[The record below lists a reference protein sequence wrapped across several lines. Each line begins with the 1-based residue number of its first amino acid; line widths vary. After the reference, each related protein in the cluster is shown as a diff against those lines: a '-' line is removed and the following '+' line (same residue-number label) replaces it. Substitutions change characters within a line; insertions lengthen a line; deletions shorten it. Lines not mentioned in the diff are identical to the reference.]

1 MHQYRAR
8 FLRSGAAKALAF
20 VYYYVTPPLRP
31 PLPLT
36 NSEPL
41 PDNHEVLHRPR
52 LGDMATNTK
61 LFSLEGKGL
70 KLDTAADVE
79 AHIKALREHDV
90 EELRLQG
97 NTLGV
102 EACKVLGEVLET
114 KKNLQVANLADI
126 FTGRLLS
133 EIPQALSSLLTA
145 LLTLPKLHT
154 INLNDN
160 AFGLNT
166 QAPLV
171 AFLSSHVPLQHL
183 ILNNNGLG
191 PHAGILIADALSAL
205 HVKKEEARKAGKE
218 VPLLETVI
226 CGRNRLENGSMAAWA
241 RAYSLHTGVKE
252 IKMVQ
257 NGIRQEGISHLLTD
271 GLRHAKG
278 IEVLDLQD
286 NTFTILG
293 ARALATVAPGWTEVQ
308 ELGIGDSLLGAKGA
322 ILFANSLAKGQ
333 NKKLELLRLQ
343 YNDINPK
350 GLEAFAK
357 AAKDSLPALKKIEL
371 NGNKFSEEDL
381 SLLKLR
387 DLLEERKDRL
397 GGDVAVEDDWG
408 LDSLSDLEDDDDEDE
423 EEEEEEEA
431 EELSEKLRRD
441 AEEAQE
447 APVTQKLDRDVD
459 DLAKDLNKTSI

>member
-1 MHQYRAR
+1 
-8 FLRSGAAKALAF
+8 
-20 VYYYVTPPLRP
+20 
-31 PLPLT
+31 
-36 NSEPL
+36 
-41 PDNHEVLHRPR
+41 
-52 LGDMATNTK
+52 MASNTK
-61 LFSLEGKGL
+61 IFSLEGKGL

-79 AHIKALREHDV
+79 AHIKALREHDI
-90 EELRLQG
+90 EEIRLQG

-102 EACKVLGEVLET
+102 EACKLLGEVLET
-114 KKNLQVANLADI
+114 KKNLQIANLADI
-126 FTGRLLS
+126 FTGRLLN

-205 HVKKEEARKAGKE
+205 HAKKEEARKAGQE

-226 CGRNRLENGSMAAWA
+226 CGRNRLENGSMTAWA
-241 RAYSLHTGVKE
+241 KAYSLHTGVKE
-252 IKMVQ
+252 VKMVQ

-278 IEVLDLQD
+278 IKVLDLQD

-293 ARALATVAPGWTEVQ
+293 AKALATVAPGWTEVQ

-322 ILFANSLAKGQ
+322 VLFADSLGRGE
-333 NKKLELLRLQ
+333 NRKLELLRLQ
-343 YNDINPK
+343 YNDITPK

-357 AAKDSLPALKKIEL
+357 AAVESLPALKKIEL
-371 NGNKFSEEDL
+371 NGNKFSEDDL
-381 SLLKLR
+381 SLMKLR
-387 DLLEERKDRL
+387 ELLVDRKEKL
-397 GGDVAVEDDWG
+397 AGDIIIEDDWG
-408 LDSLSDLEDDDDEDE
+408 LDSLSDLEDDSDDEDE
-423 EEEEEEEA
+423 DEDDEEEEEA
-431 EELSEKLRRD
+431 EELRAKLLED

-447 APVTQKLDRDVD
+447 EPTAQKQDNDVD
-459 DLAKDLNKTSI
+459 DLAKALKKTEI